1 MKASCTALLLAAFFI
16 FTNTASAQNE
26 KEEKIKF
33 APNPEMIPADF
44 DPNKHILLVMQLSKR
59 NNPEK
64 VHTAGTKD
72 IDAAFQANY
81 EGYKYIIVS
90 PADLRDSSK
99 YKDTSVYRFV
109 LYNTASTRGRVDGG
123 YRLRTDAASG
133 MTMRTSNTP
142 TQVQH
147 TVIDFY
153 FYDRVKNEDYVG
165 SGRPTSFIKMT
176 LRPIILTM
184 AQHGRKK
191 KAASN

>member
-1 MKASCTALLLAAFFI
+1 MKASFTALLLTAFFI

-33 APNPEMIPADF
+33 APNPEMIPSDF

-81 EGYKYIIVS
+81 DGYKYVIVS

-99 YKDTSVYRFV
+99 YNDTSVYRFV
-109 LYNTASTRGRVDGG
+109 LYNTASTRGRADGG

-133 MTMRTSNTP
+133 MTMRTPNAP

-153 FYDRVKNEDYVG
+153 FHDRVKNEDYVG